1 MITIIIIKA
10 HGFLLTIIIKNQLA
24 MKVSKTQSAENRQ
37 GIVDAAA
44 RLYRERGLAGV
55 GVADITRDA
64 GLTHGGLY
72 RHFENKDA
80 LVREACARAFDWS
93 IAPLDGV
100 QLRGEAAPTGL
111 AAKVASYLS
120 AEHRDHP
127 GEGCPAAALAVD
139 AARAGSELSAVF
151 AQGIERNIERF
162 ALLVEGLEQGSPNPE
177 SRRQAMHML
186 ATMVGG
192 LVLAR
197 ATVAANPALSDE
209 ILATLRKHLTTPTE
223 APEPP
228 PRQRPSGVTRHDHA
242 PDNAARK

>member
-1 MITIIIIKA
+1 M
-10 HGFLLTIIIKNQLA
+10 LTIIIKNWLA

-162 ALLVEGLEQGSPNPE
+162 ARVIEGLQEGSPSPE
-177 SRRQAMHML
+177 NRERALCML

-197 ATVAANPALSDE
+197 ATVAANPTLSDE
-209 ILATLRKHLTTPTE
+209 ILATLRAHLSPPAEPAKASATSSSKKQGRTSSKGK
-223 APEPP
+223 AP
-228 PRQRPSGVTRHDHA
+228 
-242 PDNAARK
+242 KK